1 MIMIMATAIIMKVM
15 IATIALE
22 ILKVASGDDGYDDDN
37 GDDDNVDDDDDDV
50 DVDDVDDDGDD
61 VNDDDN
67 NDDDGDDDDDEMVL
81 LVTKPMAITKEKT
94 EILAPWCNDR
104 NAYNYEENENT
115 NTDKYYAR

>member
-37 GDDDNVDDDDDDV
+37 GDDDDVDDDDDDV
-50 DVDDVDDDGDD
+50 NVDDVDDDGDD
-61 VNDDDN
+61 VDDDDNDDD
-67 NDDDGDDDDDEMVL
+67 DHDDEMVL
-81 LVTKPMAITKEKT
+81 LVTKPMAITKEIT

-104 NAYNYEENENT
+104 NAYNYEENEIT